1 MFFFIKWGAANR
13 ILKSFLFLK
22 YVWFPKS
29 SCKAFQMA
37 NRESKLSW
45 ASWEVSADKR
55 LLWHF
60 VYCSDP
66 SSLGDIKTVI
76 LPSASLFVSLEQ
88 QLHAFMLKVQT
99 LSILLLLWPCFSR
112 CIIIFFDGMDV
123 ASNLESLASPIIL
136 GIHFLEVH
144 CIFVI
149 FVSNLYDKSTPW
161 LKSSELIILFSSMLL
176 FPIWR
181 TWDKTAIKK
190 YI

>member
-76 LPSASLFVSLEQ
+76 LPSASLFASLEQ
-88 QLHAFMLKVQT
+88 RLHAFMLKVQT

-136 GIHFLEVH
+136 GNSFFGGSLYI
-144 CIFVI
+144 C
-149 FVSNLYDKSTPW
+149 NLC
-161 LKSSELIILFSSMLL
+161 LKSL
-176 FPIWR
+176 W
-181 TWDKTAIKK
+181 
-190 YI
+190 